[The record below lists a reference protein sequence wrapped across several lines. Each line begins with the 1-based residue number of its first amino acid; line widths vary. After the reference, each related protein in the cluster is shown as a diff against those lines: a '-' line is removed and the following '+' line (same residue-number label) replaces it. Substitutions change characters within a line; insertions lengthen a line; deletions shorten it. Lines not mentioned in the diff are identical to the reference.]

1 MKTDPA
7 PPPSMSTLPPRT
19 DEDTGPTSQSQVF
32 QARAAIAILDALE
45 ASEET
50 RRAVELARYAI
61 DKTIGDVAD
70 EEAKRSPTRLARIE
84 ANMASKDDIAM
95 LKKLIADLATSI
107 LADHQKIIELDT
119 WKRRHSV
126 APHCDTC
133 EFKHPEIEAQEG

>member
-19 DEDTGPTSQSQVF
+19 DEDTGPTSQSQLF

-50 RRAVELARYAI
+50 KRAVELARYAI

-84 ANMASKDDIAM
+84 ANMATKDDVAM

-107 LADHQKIIELDT
+107 LADHQKIIELDA
-119 WKRRHSV
+119 WKRRHSTPTRPV
-126 APHCDTC
+126 PLPDDM
-133 EFKHPEIEAQEG
+133 PEIEAQEG